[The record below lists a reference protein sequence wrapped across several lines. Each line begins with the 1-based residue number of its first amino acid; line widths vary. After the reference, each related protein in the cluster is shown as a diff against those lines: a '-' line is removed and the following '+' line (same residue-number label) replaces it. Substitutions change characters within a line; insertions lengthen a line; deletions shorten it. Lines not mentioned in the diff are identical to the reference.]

1 MTVFTH
7 WILTVGFNLI
17 NHTKQPHQS
26 FLPAYMSCLS
36 ANQQKQRTKRL
47 HVKNNRIS
55 HSNNSSFLLLF
66 VFYFLSWRL
75 REKKSHIWIE
85 LSWCTFCR
93 IELSSSGLSP
103 MYSTQSL
110 LHFQLSYL
118 KLNRYILF
126 LIIRLT
132 YLFTDCALYYNMQKY
147 MSTYSQV
154 RPIHRGF
161 C

>member
-1 MTVFTH
+1 MLEDVTFSSSFKSSHPSLVYSIHMVNSTDNYKTDTKLVTVFTH

-66 VFYFLSWRL
+66 LFYFLRWRL
-75 REKKSHIWIE
+75 REKKVTFE
-85 LSWCTFCR
+85 LN
-93 IELSSSGLSP
+93 
-103 MYSTQSL
+103 
-110 LHFQLSYL
+110 YL
-118 KLNRYILF
+118 GVPF
-126 LIIRLT
+126 
-132 YLFTDCALYYNMQKY
+132 A
-147 MSTYSQV
+147 
-154 RPIHRGF
+154 G
-161 C
+161 